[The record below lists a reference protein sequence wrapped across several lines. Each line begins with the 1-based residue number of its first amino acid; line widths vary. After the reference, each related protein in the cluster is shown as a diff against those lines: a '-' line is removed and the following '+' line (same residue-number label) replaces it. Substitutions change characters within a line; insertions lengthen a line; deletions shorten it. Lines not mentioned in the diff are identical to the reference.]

1 MPCNA
6 SAPELRTAYEQFK
19 SKGLEILSI
28 SMSEKNAAVEEFISK
43 YGLTYPFVMDRDGAA
58 ATLYGVVESPT
69 TILGNCSGGS
79 TTLRARSGLIG
90 VWPIVRALM
99 MSGRSQSCVF

>member
-28 SMSEKNAAVEEFISK
+28 SMSEQNAAVEEFISN
-43 YGLTYPFVMDRDGAA
+43 YRLTYPFVMDRDGAA

-79 TTLRARSGLIG
+79 TTLRARSGWMGGCRMI
-90 VWPIVRALM
+90 RALT
-99 MSGRSQSCVF
+99 MSV

>member
-6 SAPELRTAYEQFK
+6 SAPELRAAYEQFK
-19 SKGLEILSI
+19 SEGLEILSI
-28 SMSEKNAAVEEFISK
+28 SMSEENTAVEGFISK

-69 TILGNCSGGS
+69 TIFVGRNGEIVDQS
-79 TTLRARSGLIG
+79 TGVVTTAWVEKNLRRVGAIS
-90 VWPIVRALM
+90 
-99 MSGRSQSCVF
+99 